1 MGFIQSWCFRA
12 GLKILQVIY
21 PYVIYNLVMNIKN
34 FRFGQMARFLVLEG
48 VDWDQYPRLL
58 LVHFH
63 FTRDKTTKKMH
74 MQQPSSLIPT
84 NLI

>member
-1 MGFIQSWCFRA
+1 M
-12 GLKILQVIY
+12 Y
-21 PYVIYNLVMNIKN
+21 IKN

-58 LVHFH
+58 LMHFH
-63 FTRDKTTKKMH
+63 FTRDKTTKKKH
-74 MQQPSSLIPT
+74 MQQPSSLIPA